1 MSSVLQGKGAP
12 PRRLHR
18 PRAAVCGARDVHTAQ
33 QGLVPTRRAL
43 AAPSRC
49 RGIVPAQ
56 QRALANHLMSNH
68 LFRQKKLRQRG
79 CFAACVALARLFAV
93 PTVIHQPDTGLCART
108 CAGGRG
114 KGLNCFSV
122 HNFVSEMH
130 DCCTPR
136 PARRLRRARAAVG
149 GAHGH
154 HVAQRQPAR
163 ARRAWFGREGAEL
176 P

>member
-1 MSSVLQGKGAP
+1 M
-12 PRRLHR
+12 
-18 PRAAVCGARDVHTAQ
+18 RA
-33 QGLVPTRRAL
+33 RRAL
-43 AAPSRC
+43 AAPSRVQGHSARTTARPC
-49 RGIVPAQ
+49 Q
-56 QRALANHLMSNH
+56 SSNVQSS
-68 LFRQKKLRQRG
+68 LPQKKTPADGLLRRLH
-79 CFAACVALARLFAV
+79 ALARLFAM

-136 PARRLRRARAAVG
+136 PARRLRRARAADV

-154 HVAQRQPAR
+154 HVAQRQHAR
-163 ARRAWFGREGAEL
+163 SAWFGREGAEL